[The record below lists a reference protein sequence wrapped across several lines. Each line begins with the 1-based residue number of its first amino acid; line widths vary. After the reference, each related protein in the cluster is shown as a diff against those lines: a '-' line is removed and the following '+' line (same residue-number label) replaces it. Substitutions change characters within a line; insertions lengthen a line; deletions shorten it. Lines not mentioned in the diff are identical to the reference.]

1 MSEELGSVRGLWR
14 YPVKSLRG
22 EALHQIQLDARG
34 VVGDR
39 IWALRDADGKL
50 ASGKNSRRFRKVMG
64 LMQHSARYDGDA
76 TPLITVAGG
85 GEVPATDDVARRLAG
100 DGWRLAREAD
110 VAHHDAAA
118 LHLVTS
124 ATLSTLSEAAGHPV
138 EVDRLRPNILVDA
151 GAAEGFVEDAWLGRE
166 LLIGDARLRVL
177 DRTERCV
184 MPNHAQAG
192 IEPRRRLL
200 KTIGRVNETCAGI
213 YLEVLEPGPIRIGDQ
228 VRAA

>member
-1 MSEELGSVRGLWR
+1 MRGLWR

-22 EALHQIQLDARG
+22 EALGEIQLDARG
-34 VVGDR
+34 VLGDR
-39 IWALRDADGKL
+39 IWALRDGEGKL
-50 ASGKNSRRFRKVMG
+50 ASGKNTRRFRKVMG
-64 LMQHSARYDGDA
+64 LMQHSARYDGGA
-76 TPLITVAGG
+76 PVVTLAGG
-85 GEVPATDDVARRLAG
+85 GDVPAGDDVARRLAG

-110 VAHHDAAA
+110 VPHHDAAA

-124 ATLSTLSEAAGHPV
+124 ATLARLTEAAGHLV

-200 KTIGRVNETCAGI
+200 KTIGRVNEACAGI
-213 YLEVLEPGPIRIGDQ
+213 YLEVLEPGPIRIGDR

>member
-1 MSEELGSVRGLWR
+1 VSGELGSVRGLWR

-22 EALHQIQLDARG
+22 EALGELQLDARG

-50 ASGKNSRRFRKVMG
+50 ASGKDTRRFRKVMG
-64 LMQHSARYDGDA
+64 LMQHSARYEGDA
-76 TPLITVAGG
+76 PVVTLAGG
-85 GEVPATDDVARRLAG
+85 GDVPAGDDVARRLAG
-100 DGWRLAREAD
+100 DGWRMAREAD
-110 VAHHDAAA
+110 VPHHDAAA

-124 ATLSTLSEAAGHPV
+124 ATLATLAEAAGHPV
-138 EVDRLRPNILVDA
+138 EVDRLRPNVLVDT

-184 MPNHAQAG
+184 MPTHAQAG

-200 KTIGRVNETCAGI
+200 KTIGRVNEACAGI
-213 YLEVLEPGPIRIGDQ
+213 YLEVLEPGPIRVGDQ
-228 VRAA
+228 VRPA

>member
-1 MSEELGSVRGLWR
+1 MVGELGSVGGLWR

-22 EALHQIQLDARG
+22 EALEEIQLDARG

-39 IWALRDADGKL
+39 IWALRDGDGKL
-50 ASGKNSRRFRKVMG
+50 ASGKTTRRFRKISG
-64 LMQHSARYDGDA
+64 LMQHSARYEGEGPVVTLADGDD
-76 TPLITVAGG
+76 
-85 GEVPATDDVARRLAG
+85 VPASDDVARRLAG
-100 DGWRLAREAD
+100 EGWRMAREAD

-124 ATLSTLSEAAGHPV
+124 ATLRALAEAAGHPV

-166 LLIGDARLRVL
+166 LLVGEARLRVL

-184 MPNHAQAG
+184 MPTHAQAG

-200 KTIGRVNETCAGI
+200 KTIGRANQACAGV
-213 YLEVLEPGPIRIGDQ
+213 YLEVLEPGPIRLGDR
-228 VRAA
+228 VRPA